1 MKTLSNK
8 TKLNSIL
15 LYIEGLNLYYWRVS
29 ISCPKIFLY
38 ILNGI
43 SLDCHTCLNQANW
56 VDISNNIFWFII
68 ENNYFIFINYYF
80 YIIFTFIFEKKNHQR
95 PLPHVQIP
103 FPMKNNMRI
112 KNLSPIK
119 ILPVQLSENRW
130 AFVYSTLSFLSSI
143 QVFSPSTD
151 YFNIYGHY
159 FLWLCKI
166 HLWF

>member
-80 YIIFTFIFEKKNHQR
+80 YIIFTFIFEKKKSSKTTNHTCRFLFQWR
-95 PLPHVQIP
+95 IIWELKIWVPLKYYLYNSVRTDGHLFILHYLFLAQYRCSALHWLLQYIWAL
-103 FPMKNNMRI
+103 
-112 KNLSPIK
+112 LSLIM
-119 ILPVQLSENRW
+119 
-130 AFVYSTLSFLSSI
+130 
-143 QVFSPSTD
+143 
-151 YFNIYGHY
+151 
-159 FLWLCKI
+159 
-166 HLWF
+166 